1 MLTGLDTAIGR
12 VMAKVKEM
20 GQEDNTL
27 FIFYSDNGGPTSDNS
42 SLNTPLRGFKGQM
55 FEGGIRVPF
64 AMQWKGIIQSGQTYR
79 EMVMGFDC
87 HATALAAAGIESGI
101 GFQPVESS
109 RQAGSVGSLSQ
120 RTLDGVNLIPFITGE
135 QSGVPHDRLF
145 WRAGQQ
151 HAARVGDWKLVE
163 TRTAS
168 PMLFNLKDDI
178 EESRDLATTQPEK
191 LKELQ
196 SSFAE
201 WEKGTQAAQW
211 TRQDARTQGSTAN
224 RRSTPAGGGRAQ
236 AALKGADK
244 NGDGKLSR
252 EEYPQPAVFKDID
265 KDNDGFATREEIQ
278 AYYAVRRNQEMPKP

>member
-1 MLTGLDTAIGR
+1 
-12 VMAKVKEM
+12 
-20 GQEDNTL
+20 
-27 FIFYSDNGGPTSDNS
+27 
-42 SLNTPLRGFKGQM
+42 
-55 FEGGIRVPF
+55 
-64 AMQWKGIIQSGQTYR
+64 
-79 EMVMGFDC
+79 
-87 HATALAAAGIESGI
+87 
-101 GFQPVESS
+101 
-109 RQAGSVGSLSQ
+109 
-120 RTLDGVNLIPFITGE
+120 
-135 QSGVPHDRLF
+135 
-145 WRAGQQ
+145 
-151 HAARVGDWKLVE
+151 
-163 TRTAS
+163 
-168 PMLFNLKDDI
+168 MLFNLKDDI